1 MKECN
6 IRKLESISE
15 RLEKEAERLFGVAER
30 EFLSLEK
37 KDISYIGEAY
47 KNLVYISKAL
57 ERIAKVARKDAE
69 NEV

>member
-1 MKECN
+1 MKESN

-30 EFLSLEK
+30 ELFTLEK

-47 KNLVYISKAL
+47 KDIVYISKAL
-57 ERIAKVARKDAE
+57 GRIAKVAREDADD
-69 NEV
+69 EV